1 MTIRTTR
8 TTVTFGLPFRLKGI
22 GEELPPGRYDVE
34 TDEEV
39 LEGHDHNAFRRV
51 ATLLFVP
58 TASGMRMCTVDG
70 DELDAAVA
78 ADAR

>member
-1 MTIRTTR
+1 MTIRTAR
-8 TTVTFGLPFRLKGI
+8 TTVTFGSPFLFKDV

-39 LEGHDHNAFRRV
+39 LEGYDRNTFRRV
-51 ATLLFVP
+51 ATMLFIP
-58 TASGMRMCTVDG
+58 TAPGMRMCTVDG

-78 ADAR
+78 ADIR

>member
-8 TTVTFGLPFRLKGI
+8 TTITFASPFRLKGV
-22 GEELPPGRYDVE
+22 GEMLPAGDYQVE

-39 LEGHDHNAFRRV
+39 LEGLDRNAFRRI

>member
-8 TTVTFGLPFRLKGI
+8 TTLTFGSPFRLKGI
-22 GEELPPGRYDVE
+22 GEDLPPGRYEVE
-34 TDEEV
+34 TDEEL
-39 LEGHDHNAFRRV
+39 LEGSGHSAYRRV

>member
-8 TTVTFGLPFRLKGI
+8 TTITFTSPFRLKGTD
-22 GEELPPGRYDVE
+22 ETLPAGNYDVE

-39 LEGHDHNAFRRV
+39 LEGHDRNAFRRI